1 MPSSGKP
8 NRMSLTPLAG
18 KFVARVRF
26 SHIEWRVSLIEM
38 HPPSP
43 SPTNGN
49 ATVAQRL
56 RASFFHY
63 AKAVLP
69 DMTIAAC
76 AVLVSAEAG
85 HLTVVPT
92 LCESDP
98 KL

>member
-38 HPPSP
+38 HPLSP
-43 SPTNGN
+43 SPTNGDV
-49 ATVAQRL
+49 TVAQRL
-56 RASFFHY
+56 RASFFHC

-92 LCESDP
+92 LYESDP
-98 KL
+98 ML